1 MIRFL
6 AACFLLAAC
15 SCGAFAAGTTVKEIA
30 RIKGQGESIIRG
42 AGLVTGLPG
51 TGDSGKE
58 TAALR
63 PLARTLE
70 NSGVTV
76 ASAREIQGKSVALV
90 LITCVIPPE
99 GSRADDRFDCT
110 VTVVGNASS
119 LKGGHL
125 FLTPLRGPFPDSP
138 VYAMCEGA
146 VEIPDASVP
155 TTGRVRL
162 GARMIQ
168 DILMPEVKQTFE
180 LLLHPSFAGW
190 AAASQVATAVNAKAQ
205 PQGPAVA
212 IAIDERTV
220 RVEIP
225 DAEMTD
231 RAAFLADVLSAEVNP
246 SLLDLPAQ
254 VIVNTRSGSI
264 IVTGDVTIAP
274 VAFTTRDLSITTVRP
289 APTPTA
295 QAPLVER
302 SRWADLQTGARPSE
316 QTRLTD
322 LLAAFK
328 HLDIPVSEQI
338 NLLQMLHKT
347 GKLQARL
354 VID

>member
-1 MIRFL
+1 M
-6 AACFLLAAC
+6 
-15 SCGAFAAGTTVKEIA
+15 
-30 RIKGQGESIIRG
+30 
-42 AGLVTGLPG
+42 
-51 TGDSGKE
+51 
-58 TAALR
+58 
-63 PLARTLE
+63 
-70 NSGVTV
+70 
-76 ASAREIQGKSVALV
+76 
-90 LITCVIPPE
+90 
-99 GSRADDRFDCT
+99 
-110 VTVVGNASS
+110 
-119 LKGGHL
+119 
-125 FLTPLRGPFPDSP
+125 
-138 VYAMCEGA
+138 
-146 VEIPDASVP
+146 
-155 TTGRVRL
+155 
-162 GARMIQ
+162 
-168 DILMPEVKQTFE
+168 
-180 LLLHPSFAGW
+180 
-190 AAASQVATAVNAKAQ
+190 ATAVNAKAQ

-316 QTRLTD
+316 QTRLTTC
-322 LLAAFK
+322 
-328 HLDIPVSEQI
+328 S
-338 NLLQMLHKT
+338 
-347 GKLQARL
+347 RL
-354 VID
+354 SSTSTSPSRSRSTSSRCCTRPGNCRHASSSTDTP